1 MTQKACGFLGFQ
13 IEIRIMQLSP
23 VIFYLIAAL
32 TVGSAAIVAFSRNIV
47 YSAFSLLG
55 TFGGVAG
62 IYVFLG
68 ADFVAGVQVLI
79 YVGGILVLI
88 LFAVMLSS
96 RISEIRI
103 SNQSVGRVPGFFI
116 TICFGAIL
124 IYVAVSGQWPVTEK
138 VDFSPTTASI
148 GNALLGKWLLPFEVV
163 SILILS
169 GLMGAVVIARR
180 KRMPK
185 GDEK

>member
-1 MTQKACGFLGFQ
+1 MNN
-13 IEIRIMQLSP
+13 IIYS
-23 VIFYLIAAL
+23 VIFYVLAAM
-32 TVGSAAIVAFSRNIV
+32 VIGSAGYVAISKNIV
-47 YSAFSLLG
+47 RCAFALVY
-55 TFGGVAG
+55 TFLGVAG
-62 IYVFLG
+62 LFVLLS
-68 ADFVAGVQVLI
+68 ADFIAATQVLI
-79 YVGGILVLI
+79 YVGGTLVLI

-124 IYVAVSGQWPVTEK
+124 IYVAVSGQWPVREK
-138 VDFSPTTASI
+138 VEFSPTTASI